1 MIDLMQKIHVSACPQ
16 DIQAHIKAI
25 LASLT
30 NLPGVYKMLGANG
43 ELLYVG
49 KAKNL
54 KNRVSSYFVKTIDH
68 PKTRALV
75 ARIVHIETI
84 VVRSETEALLLEQ
97 NLIKEH
103 RPPYN
108 IMLRDDKSYLYV
120 FVSSDKP
127 FPRLAAG
134 RGKGQHQQGRFF
146 GPYPSATSAR
156 ETMLVLQK
164 LFMIRQC
171 DNNFFAQR
179 KRPCL
184 QYQIKRCRAP
194 CVGLVSPED
203 YAQDVA
209 HTIRFLKGDT
219 RELNQELVT
228 NMERAAEELR
238 FEEAVFY
245 RDRVGL
251 LREVQAQQAV
261 YKVKGEAD
269 ILAIAQQA
277 GVICVQVMNVRNGR
291 MLGGKAFFPDLAS
304 AYQDTDTNSQISET
318 EQLGFMLSEFMASFY
333 FQFADELPEELIV
346 NVALPDVTSLEQGL
360 KQHFD
365 QRLQIKNKVRETRAE
380 WLELAVMNAE
390 NALHAKLANHLE
402 LRERFAILQRLVE
415 RSIDRIECFDIS
427 HTMGEATVASCV
439 VFDQGGARK
448 RDYRQFDI
456 KDITPGDDYAAM
468 RQALTRRY
476 KKNPLPDLLIVDGGK
491 GQLSMAIG
499 VMQDLNLEAFMI
511 GVSKGEG
518 RKPGLETLHF
528 TDGHKIQ
535 LEGDNKALHL
545 IQQVRDEAHRFA
557 ITKHRA
563 KRDKKRGGSVLEV
576 IPGLGPKRRRDLLT
590 HFGGIQGVLK
600 ASEHDLGLVP
610 GFGKSLARMVYK
622 VLHE

>member
-30 NLPGVYKMLGANG
+30 NLPGVYKMLGANS

-304 AYQDTDTNSQISET
+304 AYQDTDTNTQISET

-346 NVALPDVTSLEQGL
+346 NVALPDAESLEQGL

-476 KKNPLPDLLIVDGGK
+476 KKNPLPDLLLIDGGK
-491 GQLSMAIG
+491 GQLNMAIE
-499 VMQDLNLEAFMI
+499 VMVDLGLEAFMI

-600 ASEHDLGLVP
+600 ASEHDLGLVS